1 MSLTVQLALFSHVVI
16 AQAVVVVVVAIVVC
30 GRHGIG
36 PLKSAYSFLSELRL
50 TATGRHVPYGITQ
63 CYLLRITNERALP
76 KPQSG
81 WPVLDFLPWRDGRL
95 SWPRWLVTYQDETYL
110 L

>member
-36 PLKSAYSFLSELRL
+36 PVKSAYSFLSELRL

-95 SWPRWLVTYQDETYL
+95 S
-110 L
+110 